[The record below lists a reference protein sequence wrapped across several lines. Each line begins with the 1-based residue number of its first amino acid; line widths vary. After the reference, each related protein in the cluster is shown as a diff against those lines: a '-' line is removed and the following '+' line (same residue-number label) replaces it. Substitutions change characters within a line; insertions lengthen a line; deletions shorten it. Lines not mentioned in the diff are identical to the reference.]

1 MPVATPE
8 FTVELCGLLRNADDS
23 RQHAAELKPFR
34 EGAKRSGQ
42 REKAEA
48 AFLRMFNGH
57 LASDD
62 IVHYCAGCCTDD
74 AGSQILASA

>member
-23 RQHAAELKPFR
+23 RQHAAELKPLR
-34 EGAKRSGQ
+34 AGTKRSGR

-48 AFLRMFNGH
+48 AFLGMFNGR
-57 LASDD
+57 LPSDE
-62 IVHYCAGCCTDD
+62 IVHYCAGCCTDE
-74 AGSQILASA
+74 AGSQILTSL